1 MWNVWEA
8 IRSLEL
14 RLLALQSENEALRQE
29 LEAQK
34 KRTLRIKK
42 VVYHVHALHIQEMSG
57 TLNIGINAPL
67 LEEDMEQIE
76 LEMQKVKD

>member
-1 MWNVWEA
+1 VWNVWEA
-8 IRSLEL
+8 IRSLEA
-14 RLLALQSENEALRQE
+14 RLLALQCENEALRRE

-42 VVYHVHALHIQEMSG
+42 VVYHVHSLHIDEMSG

-67 LEEDMEQIE
+67 SEEDMEQIE
-76 LEMQKVKD
+76 LEMQKTKD